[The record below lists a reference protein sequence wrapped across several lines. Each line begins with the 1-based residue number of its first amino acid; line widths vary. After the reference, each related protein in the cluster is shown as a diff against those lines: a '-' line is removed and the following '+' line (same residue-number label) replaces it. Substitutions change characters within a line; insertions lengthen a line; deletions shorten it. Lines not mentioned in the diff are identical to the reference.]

1 MTTEKSAFQI
11 QIENM
16 DRKLDEHG
24 DDLRE
29 IRKTMEL
36 IAVQNVQIANLQT
49 AQSQDHAAVE
59 LMRGQLNL
67 MMNWQAGCPRSSVN
81 KLWMMFWGVVI
92 VFLGAFVAHVMKG

>member
-24 DDLRE
+24 DDLKE

-36 IAVQNVQIANLQT
+36 IAVQNIQIANLQT
-49 AQSQDHAAVE
+49 SQAEHHAAIE
-59 LMRGQLNL
+59 LMRNQLNL
-67 MMNWQAGCPRSSVN
+67 MMNWQAGCPRPSVN